1 MNTLPELQRRIE
13 AAGQSQVFRFWNKLD
28 ADGRA
33 KLLGQLQEID
43 WEQIPALVAA
53 GVVQRPDN
61 VIPADLE
68 PAAFFPRQPADP
80 AQQERYSQAVK
91 RGEELFRSGRV
102 AALTVAGGQ
111 GTRLG
116 FDGPKGTYPI
126 GPASGRSLFQY
137 FAETL
142 LYAERKYGRRI
153 NWYIMTSQLNHR
165 ATVDFFASHNFF
177 GLTEEQLF
185 FFSQGMM
192 PAFGTDGRILLD
204 AKDSLALAPNGHG
217 GTLLALRRSGALDKM
232 ARDGNDVISYFQVDN
247 PLAPVVCPLFA
258 GLHDL
263 EGSELSAISLTK
275 TGPFEKLGNFCLSGG
290 RVHIIEYSD
299 LPAELAESRDADGQ
313 LRFRAGSPAIHIFS
327 RAFIE
332 RLTADG
338 RLQLPWHRADK
349 KVPYLNE
356 AGERVEPA
364 EPNAVKL
371 ESFIFDALPLAA
383 RTMILEGDRDEMFAP
398 TKNKTGVDSVES
410 CRQSIL
416 ARDAR
421 RLAAAG
427 ITLPPGVA
435 VELSPLAGDTAGEL
449 AAYLAEHPVV
459 TAW

>member
-1 MNTLPELQRRIE
+1 MDSFTELRRRIE
-13 AAGQSQVFRFWNKLD
+13 AAGQEQVFRFWEELD
-28 ADGRA
+28 EAGRA
-33 KLLGQLQEID
+33 KLLGQLREID
-43 WEQIPALVAA
+43 WEQLPPLVAA
-53 GVVQRPDN
+53 AVVRRPEN
-61 VIPADLE
+61 AIPADLA
-68 PAAFFPRQPADP
+68 PAVFFPRLPADD
-80 AQQERYSQAVK
+80 AMRDLYRRAAE
-91 RGEELFRSGRV
+91 RGEELFRAGRV

-126 GPASGRSLFQY
+126 GPCSGRTLFQY

-142 LYAERKYGRRI
+142 LAAERKYGRRI

-165 ATVDFFASHNFF
+165 ATVDFFAAHDRF
-177 GLTEEQLF
+177 GLAEEQVF

-247 PLAPVVCPLFA
+247 PLAPVIFPLFA

-263 EGSELSAISLTK
+263 ENSDMSAISLTK
-275 TGPFEKLGNFCLSGG
+275 TGPFEKLGNFCLSEG
-290 RVHIIEYSD
+290 RLHIIEYSD
-299 LPAELAESRDADGQ
+299 LPAELAESRDAAGE
-313 LRFRAGSPAIHIFS
+313 LRFRAGSPAIHLFR

-338 RLQLPWHRADK
+338 QLRLPWHRADK
-349 KVPYLNE
+349 KVPYLDE
-356 AGERVEPA
+356 TGKRIEPA

-371 ESFIFDALPLAA
+371 ESFIFDALPLAE
-383 RTMILEGDRDEMFAP
+383 RTLILEGDRETMFAP

-410 CRQSIL
+410 CRRSIL
-416 ARDAR
+416 ARDAK

-427 ITLPPGVA
+427 FPLPPGVEI
-435 VELSPLAGDTAGEL
+435 ELSPLAGDSAAEL
-449 AAYLAEHPVV
+449 AAYLAEHPVRE
-459 TAW
+459 AW

>member
-1 MNTLPELQRRIE
+1 MDSFTELRRRIE
-13 AAGQSQVFRFWNKLD
+13 AAGQEQVFRFWEELD
-28 ADGRA
+28 EAGRA
-33 KLLGQLQEID
+33 KLLGQLREID
-43 WEQIPALVAA
+43 WEQLPPLVAA
-53 GVVQRPDN
+53 AVVRRPEN
-61 VIPADLE
+61 AIPADLA
-68 PAAFFPRQPADP
+68 PAVFFPRLPADETMRDLYRR
-80 AQQERYSQAVK
+80 AAE
-91 RGEELFRSGRV
+91 RGEELFRAGRV

-126 GPASGRSLFQY
+126 GPCSGRTLFQY

-142 LYAERKYGRRI
+142 IAAERKYGRRI

-165 ATVDFFASHNFF
+165 ATVDFFAAHDRF
-177 GLTEEQLF
+177 GLAEDQVF

-247 PLAPVVCPLFA
+247 PLAPVIFPLFA

-263 EGSELSAISLTK
+263 ERSEMSAISLTK

-290 RVHIIEYSD
+290 HVHIIEYSD
-299 LPAELAESRDADGQ
+299 LPAELAESRDAAGE
-313 LRFRAGSPAIHIFS
+313 LRFRAGSPAIHLFR

-332 RLTADG
+332 RLTANG
-338 RLQLPWHRADK
+338 QLRLPWHRADK
-349 KVPYLNE
+349 KVPYLDE
-356 AGERVEPA
+356 AGNRIEPEA
-364 EPNAVKL
+364 PNAVKL
-371 ESFIFDALPLAA
+371 ESFIFDALPLAE
-383 RTMILEGDRDEMFAP
+383 RTLILEGDRETMFAP

-410 CRQSIL
+410 CRRSIL
-416 ARDAR
+416 ARDAK

-427 ITLPPGVA
+427 FPLPPRVEI
-435 VELSPLAGDTAGEL
+435 ELSPLAGDSAAEL
-449 AAYLAEHPVV
+449 AAYLAEHPVRE
-459 TAW
+459 AW